1 MPTPKMSRQVASQ
14 ASRLASRAV
23 RTSTPLCRSSFRL
36 TPVAS
41 RICLPARAGVLRS
54 YFSTAPARTRGI
66 MPDTENPAKPLN
78 ESEDVQPS
86 VAVAELTDGE
96 YHELADEYLDNV
108 VGKFEEL
115 QDEREDIDV
124 EFSSGVLTI
133 SWPDKGTYVINK
145 QPPNK
150 QIWLSSPISG
160 PKRYDWC
167 VFGEGQGDKE
177 GTAVGDWIYA
187 RDGSSLNQ
195 VFLEELGVD
204 IVVPGEE

>member
-1 MPTPKMSRQVASQ
+1 MSRQIASQ
-14 ASRLASRAV
+14 ASRMASRAIRSQAPV
-23 RTSTPLCRSSFRL
+23 CRSGFR
-36 TPVAS
+36 VAS
-41 RICLPARAGVLRS
+41 TAYASRLAIYPTLLQS
-54 YFSTAPARTRGI
+54 NFSTTVSHKKGI

-78 ESEDVQPS
+78 EAEQVQPTA
-86 VAVAELTDGE
+86 AVAEITEQE
-96 YHELADEYLDNV
+96 YHEIADQYLDNV
-108 VGKFEEL
+108 VGRFEEL
-115 QDEREDIDV
+115 QDQREDIDV
-124 EFSSGVLTI
+124 EFSAGVLTI

-150 QIWLSSPISG
+150 QIWLSSPLSG

-167 VFGEGQGDKE
+167 LLGEGQNQKE
-177 GTAVGDWIYA
+177 GTAMGDWIYN

>member
-1 MPTPKMSRQVASQ
+1 
-14 ASRLASRAV
+14 
-23 RTSTPLCRSSFRL
+23 
-36 TPVAS
+36 
-41 RICLPARAGVLRS
+41 
-54 YFSTAPARTRGI
+54 

-86 VAVAELTDGE
+86 AAVAELTDGE

-167 VFGEGQGDKE
+167 IFGEGQNEKE

-204 IVVPGEE
+204 IDVPGEE

>member
-1 MPTPKMSRQVASQ
+1 MSRYAASQ

-23 RTSTPLCRSSFRL
+23 RSSTPLCRSSFRL
-36 TPVAS
+36 APAAS
-41 RICLPARAGVLRS
+41 RARLPTRADLQRS
-54 YFSTAPARTRGI
+54 FFFSTSRACTRGI

-78 ESEDVQPS
+78 ESEEIQTNY
-86 VAVAELTDGE
+86 AVAEVTEGE
-96 YHELADEYLDNV
+96 YHELADEYLDSV
-108 VGKFEEL
+108 VSRFEEL
-115 QDEREDIDV
+115 QDEREDVDV
-124 EFSSGVLTI
+124 EFSAGVLTI

-167 VFGEGQGDKE
+167 LLGEGQADKE

-195 VFLEELGVD
+195 VFSEELGVEID
-204 IVVPGEE
+204 VPGDE

>member
-1 MPTPKMSRQVASQ
+1 MSRQIACQ
-14 ASRLASRAV
+14 ASRLASRAI
-23 RTSTPLCRSSFRL
+23 RSSTPVCRSSFRIDIAIPRL
-36 TPVAS
+36 STRS
-41 RICLPARAGVLRS
+41 RIPQKC
-54 YFSTAPARTRGI
+54 FSTTVSNKRGI

-78 ESEDVQPS
+78 EAEEIHQSPV
-86 VAVAELTDGE
+86 VAEITEQE

-115 QDEREDIDV
+115 QDQREDVDV
-124 EFSSGVLTI
+124 DFSAGVLSI
-133 SWPDKGTYVINK
+133 NWPDKGTYIINK

-167 VFGEGQGDKE
+167 LIGEGQNEKE
-177 GTAVGDWIYA
+177 GTAVGDWIYV

-195 VFLEELGVD
+195 VFSEELGVD
-204 IVVPGEE
+204 IDVPSEE

>member
-1 MPTPKMSRQVASQ
+1 MSRQIASQ
-14 ASRLASRAV
+14 ASRIASRAI
-23 RTSTPLCRSSFRL
+23 RSPTPVCRSGFR
-36 TPVAS
+36 VAS
-41 RICLPARAGVLRS
+41 TAYASRLSICPTPS
-54 YFSTAPARTRGI
+54 QSNFSTTVSRKKGI

-78 ESEDVQPS
+78 ETEDAQPTA
-86 VAVAELTDGE
+86 AVAEITEQE
-96 YHELADEYLDNV
+96 YHEIADQYLDNV
-108 VGKFEEL
+108 VGTFEEL
-115 QDEREDIDV
+115 QDQREDIDV
-124 EFSSGVLTI
+124 EFSAGVLTI

-167 VFGEGQGDKE
+167 LLGEGQNQKE
-177 GTAVGDWIYA
+177 GTAMGDWIYN

-204 IVVPGEE
+204 IAVPGEE

>member
-1 MPTPKMSRQVASQ
+1 MSRQVASQ
-14 ASRLASRAV
+14 ASRLASRAI
-23 RTSTPLCRSSFRL
+23 RSSTPLCRSSFR
-36 TPVAS
+36 VAS
-41 RICLPARAGVLRS
+41 ATSHARLPARAGVLRS
-54 YFSTAPARTRGI
+54 YFSTVPARTRGI
-66 MPDTENPAKPLN
+66 MPDTENPAKPLD

-86 VAVAELTDGE
+86 VSVAELTDGE
-96 YHELADEYLDNV
+96 YHELADEYLDDI

-124 EFSSGVLTI
+124 EFSAGVLTI
-133 SWPDKGTYVINK
+133 SWPEKGTYVINK

-167 VFGEGQGDKE
+167 VFGEGQNEKE

-195 VFLEELGVD
+195 VFLEELGVNID
-204 IVVPGEE
+204 VPGEE

>member
-1 MPTPKMSRQVASQ
+1 MSRQVASQ
-14 ASRLASRAV
+14 ALRLASRAIGS
-23 RTSTPLCRSSFRL
+23 STPICRSSFR
-36 TPVAS
+36 VAS
-41 RICLPARAGVLRS
+41 AIPRLSVRS
-54 YFSTAPARTRGI
+54 TLSQQCFSTTVSSKRGI

-78 ESEDVQPS
+78 KAEEIHQTAV
-86 VAVAELTDGE
+86 VAEITEQE

-108 VGKFEEL
+108 VSKFEEL
-115 QDEREDIDV
+115 QDQREDIDV
-124 EFSSGVLTI
+124 EFSAGVLSI

-167 VFGEGQGDKE
+167 LFGEGQNEKE
-177 GTAVGDWIYA
+177 GTAVGDWIYT

-195 VFLEELGVD
+195 VFSDELGVD
-204 IVVPGEE
+204 IDVPSEE